1 MNKKRLIILSLA
13 VLISLT
19 FLLGAISFFK
29 GKTSEEMI
37 SKIQIGMS
45 VNEVESILSY
55 PKQIIDDNAVV
66 GENAYN
72 DYRSLDKLSQILTT
86 DDLENRKTRLKAINT
101 ASTSNNNLKEYIYKT
116 SKREVQIY
124 FINGSVEYINRS
136 DE

>member
-1 MNKKRLIILSLA
+1 MNKKRVIVISAA
-13 VLISLT
+13 VLMSII

-45 VNEVESILSY
+45 INEVESILSY
-55 PKQIIDDNAVV
+55 PKKIIDDNTIV
-66 GENAYN
+66 GENAYD
-72 DYRSLDKLSQILTT
+72 DYRSLDKLSRILTT
-86 DDLENRKTRLKAINT
+86 DDLENRKARLKAINT
-101 ASTSNNNLKEYIYKT
+101 TSTSNNNLKEYIYNT

>member
-1 MNKKRLIILSLA
+1 MNKKRVIVISVAILMSII
-13 VLISLT
+13 

-45 VNEVESILSY
+45 INEVESILSY
-55 PKQIIDDNAVV
+55 PKKIIDDNTIV
-66 GENAYN
+66 GENAYD
-72 DYRSLDKLSQILTT
+72 DYKSLDKLSRILTT
-86 DDLENRKTRLKAINT
+86 DDLEKRKARLKAINT
-101 ASTSNNNLKEYIYKT
+101 TSTSNNNLKEYIYNT

>member
-1 MNKKRLIILSLA
+1 MRKKRVIVISAA
-13 VLISLT
+13 VLMSII
-19 FLLGAISFFK
+19 FLLGSISFFK

-45 VNEVESILSY
+45 INEVESILSY
-55 PKQIIDDNAVV
+55 PKKIIDDNAIV
-66 GENAYN
+66 GENAYD
-72 DYRSLDKLSQILTT
+72 DYRSLDKLSRILTT
-86 DDLENRKTRLKAINT
+86 DDLEKRKTRLKAINT
-101 ASTSNNNLKEYIYKT
+101 ASTSNNNLKEYIYNT

>member
-1 MNKKRLIILSLA
+1 MNKKRVIVISAA
-13 VLISLT
+13 VLMSII

-45 VNEVESILSY
+45 INEVESILSY
-55 PKQIIDDNAVV
+55 PKKIIDDNAIV
-66 GENAYN
+66 GENAYD
-72 DYRSLDKLSQILTT
+72 DYRSLDKLSRILTT
-86 DDLENRKTRLKAINT
+86 DDLEKRKTRLKAINT
-101 ASTSNNNLKEYIYKT
+101 ASTSNNNLKEYIYNT